1 MDQPYFAV
9 VGASG
14 FIGRALVARLRREGR
29 AVAAISRHGNA
40 SDDVRISS
48 YLDQGAVEAAIGDT
62 CQVLFHLAA
71 LAHRRS
77 GDEAAFLRANVETAL
92 VAARA
97 AIARGVRR
105 FVFVSSIGV
114 IGSES
119 YDGPFVETTPPQ
131 PTAFYAKSKWRAEA
145 ALREILEPAGVEF
158 VIVRPPLVY
167 GPGAPGNFG
176 LLARMAGWPLP
187 FGAIT
192 QNVRSFVG
200 IDNLVDFLFTA
211 AQQPA
216 AAGQILL
223 VTDGQD
229 VSTAELL
236 ERMAASMGRR
246 AHLISVPT
254 VLLKVVAHLMGRC
267 DVARQLLGSLQVDA
281 SRSARLLGWTPPVS
295 LDEGLRRA
303 MVKTR

>member
-1 MDQPYFAV
+1 MNERSFSV
-9 VGASG
+9 LGASG
-14 FIGRALVARLRREGR
+14 FIGRALVARLRGEGL
-29 AVAAISRHGNA
+29 AVAAISRHGDA
-40 SDDVRISS
+40 PDDIRISS
-48 YLDQGAVEAAIGDT
+48 YLDQTALEAAIGDT
-62 CQVLFHLAA
+62 CEVLFHLAA
-71 LAHRRS
+71 LAHRRDQ
-77 GDEAAFLRANVETAL
+77 DEAAFVRANVDTAL
-92 VAARA
+92 VAAHA

-119 YDGPFVETTPPQ
+119 HGEPLVETTPPQ
-131 PTAFYAKSKWRAEA
+131 PAAFYARSKWRAET

-176 LLARMAGWPLP
+176 LLARMARWPLP

-192 QNVRSFVG
+192 QNSRSFVG
-200 IDNLVDFLFTA
+200 IDNLVDFLLTVA
-211 AQQPA
+211 RHPA
-216 AAGQILL
+216 AAGQVLL

-236 ERMAASMGRR
+236 ERMAASIGRSASLIGVPTTLLEFVARLTGRR
-246 AHLISVPT
+246 
-254 VLLKVVAHLMGRC
+254 

-281 SRSARLLGWTPPVS
+281 SRSAKLLGWTPPVS

-303 MVKTR
+303 MVNTR